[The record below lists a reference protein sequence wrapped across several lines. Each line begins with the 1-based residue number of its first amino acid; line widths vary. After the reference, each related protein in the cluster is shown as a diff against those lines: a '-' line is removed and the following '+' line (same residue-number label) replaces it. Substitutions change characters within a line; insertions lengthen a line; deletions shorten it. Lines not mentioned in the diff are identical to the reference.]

1 LILNRLLSLKLSHSI
16 TMSIKTLCVLALLVA
31 VAAADCNNGI
41 KDADEAGVDCGSNCF
56 ALCAKG
62 TQCKT
67 DFDCESWNCENS
79 VCSAATHSKR
89 FLGASGSAAPSPASL
104 GSASTITINV
114 FALLSMIAAA
124 FALQ

>member
-1 LILNRLLSLKLSHSI
+1 
-16 TMSIKTLCVLALLVA
+16 MSIKTLCVLALLVA

-41 KDADEAGVDCGSNCF
+41 KDADEAGVDFGSNCF

-89 FLGASGSAAPSPASL
+89 FLGASGSAAPAPASL

>member
-1 LILNRLLSLKLSHSI
+1 
-16 TMSIKTLCVLALLVA
+16 MSIKTLCVLALLVA

-67 DFDCESWNCENS
+67 DFD
-79 VCSAATHSKR
+79 
-89 FLGASGSAAPSPASL
+89 
-104 GSASTITINV
+104 
-114 FALLSMIAAA
+114 
-124 FALQ
+124 